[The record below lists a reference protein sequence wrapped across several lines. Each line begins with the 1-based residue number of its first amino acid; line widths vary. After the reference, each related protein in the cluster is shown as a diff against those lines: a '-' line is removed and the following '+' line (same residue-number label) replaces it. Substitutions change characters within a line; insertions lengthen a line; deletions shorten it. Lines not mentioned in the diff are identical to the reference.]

1 MVSISYLIVC
11 FIARIPYHI
20 SQFTSM
26 LTLLKTYLTF
36 FALIIRTI
44 KRVKTFVLIQV
55 FFYFQLYE
63 KKRKTIVMTSDEK
76 VLTLK
81 IDKLTI

>member
-44 KRVKTFVLIQV
+44 KELKRLS
-55 FFYFQLYE
+55 LYKFLFIFNYME
-63 KKRKTIVMTSDEK
+63 KKKNYNYDFRRKSTYP
-76 VLTLK
+76 
-81 IDKLTI
+81 